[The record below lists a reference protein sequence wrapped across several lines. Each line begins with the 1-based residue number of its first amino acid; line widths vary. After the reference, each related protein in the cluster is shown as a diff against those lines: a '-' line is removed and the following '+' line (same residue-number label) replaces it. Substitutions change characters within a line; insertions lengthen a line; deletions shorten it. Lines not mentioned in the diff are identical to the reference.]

1 MFNEILAVTAAVVNS
16 SELHPG
22 TDPAAINGPMSVLC
36 RTFFIKE
43 VFLCRE
49 HAEKKE
55 KSCLTVHHRA
65 SHKEGIPEAVTASI
79 VPERRLELRRCSLQ
93 KDSTENLPDAILHE
107 VWQGQQPA
115 VE

>member
-1 MFNEILAVTAAVVNS
+1 MYNKILAVAAAVVNS

-22 TDPAAINGPMSVLC
+22 VNPVAIIGPLSLLC
-36 RTFFIKE
+36 RTIFLKT

-49 HAEKKE
+49 HAGKKE
-55 KSCLTVHHRA
+55 KSCVTVHHRA
-65 SHKEGIPEAVTASI
+65 SHKEGIPKAVTASI
-79 VPERRLELRRCSLQ
+79 VPETRLELRRWSLQ
-93 KDSTENLPDAILHE
+93 RDSTENLPDAILHE

>member
-22 TDPAAINGPMSVLC
+22 TAPAAINGPMSVLC
-36 RTFFIKE
+36 RTFFIKK

-55 KSCLTVHHRA
+55 NSCTTVH
-65 SHKEGIPEAVTASI
+65 HKEGIPKAVTASI
-79 VPERRLELRRCSLQ
+79 VPETRLELRRCSPQ